1 MFKPIVLKLNI
12 DNIDISKLN
21 QDVTFSKYINKPKLE
36 YGFQY
41 FLWRTKDYMSI
52 TENFTAD
59 KPYRIVNNFEHI
71 IKNHKNDLLNY
82 SSSYLNMS
90 PKEPRILS
98 RAFFKLW
105 EILLYFDLALEK
117 NIKVVGIAEAPGSFI
132 QCIILF
138 RKKFKLL
145 SSKDRIQCLTIYSDD
160 SKFIKMND
168 KCMASYNSINKNL
181 VNVFKTYPTKE
192 SNKSLIK
199 IDGDLTKIKTH
210 NIFNKHIASKKLY
223 ADLITADGG
232 FKWKDENYQEQEA
245 YRLIYGEILNALSNI
260 NKDGTFV
267 LKIFETFT
275 DVTIK
280 LITLCGSFFK
290 ETHMYKPFM
299 SRISNSEKYIIFKK
313 FKYDPIKE
321 KKQLKKQLEPLV
333 NVFKKI
339 NNNKEYINS
348 IFSDMVISKE
358 LLNQFKYMNTM
369 IMNKQMIMIN
379 KIVTFINK
387 KNNYGLDYHNYMKEQ
402 IKNTEFWINKFYTDV
417 KNLPKIKKELNE
429 ELEKVNNYN
438 NNESKIIYK

>member
-1 MFKPIVLKLNI
+1 MFKPIVLKLNTE
-12 DNIDISKLN
+12 NIDISKLN

-52 TENFTAD
+52 TDNFTAD

-71 IKNHKNDLLNY
+71 IKNHKDDLLNY

-90 PKEPRILS
+90 AKEPKILS

-117 NIKVVGIAEAPGSFI
+117 NIKVIGIAEAPGSFI

-181 VNVFKTYPTKE
+181 VNVFKTYSTKE
-192 SNKSLIK
+192 SMKSLIK
-199 IDGDLTKIKTH
+199 IDGDLTKLKTH

-280 LITLCGSFFK
+280 LITLCSSFFK
-290 ETHMYKPFM
+290 ETYMYKPFM
-299 SRISNSEKYIIFKK
+299 SRTSNSEKYIIFKK

-321 KKQLKKQLEPLV
+321 KKQLKKQLDPLV

-339 NNNKEYINS
+339 NSNKEYINS
-348 IFSDMVISKE
+348 IFSDMVINKD
-358 LLNQFKYMNTM
+358 LLNQFKYMNIM

-429 ELEKVNNYN
+429 EITKVNNYN
-438 NNESKIIYK
+438 NNESKIMYK